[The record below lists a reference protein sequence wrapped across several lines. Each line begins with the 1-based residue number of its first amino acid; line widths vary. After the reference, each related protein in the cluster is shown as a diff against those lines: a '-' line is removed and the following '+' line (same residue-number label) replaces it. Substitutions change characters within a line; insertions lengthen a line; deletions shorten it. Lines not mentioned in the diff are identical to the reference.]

1 MYTKTLDSLRIPTA
15 LLRVWPDPDDKTVA
29 HSLHTGTKK
38 QKQNIIWSAT
48 KNLTSARALKPLNT
62 KNSTAYI

>member
-1 MYTKTLDSLRIPTA
+1 MYTKTLDSPWIPTA
-15 LLRVWPDPDDKTVA
+15 LLHVWPDPDDKTVA

-48 KNLTSARALKPLNT
+48 KNLTSA
-62 KNSTAYI
+62 